1 MVARMEINPATR
13 AYILSNMNE
22 NIKVVMQ
29 KTGVS
34 RRSIF
39 RIRKEKLEDV
49 LVRSPNNRIC
59 GGRPSKLSIND
70 VRRILREVIKLR
82 STFPNWTAKR
92 LMLETGM
99 TNVSIRTVR
108 RVLNTAGYYYLQ
120 ALKKGLMSSSDRK
133 HRVNFARNMISNYDD
148 KLWTDKVAFYFD
160 GVNFVYKRNP
170 KDQALAPRA
179 RVWRQ
184 DGEGLLPGC
193 IAKGKKEGT
202 GAPSLRMFVAI
213 SHNEGVICAESY
225 SKLNGLNFAK
235 FVQDEF
241 GRIFERSNKD
251 SKMWVQDG
259 DPSQN
264 SKVAQ
269 HELNCIDAELLAIP
283 PRSPDCNPIENVFK
297 QVKDKLYEDAIK
309 YNIEKESFAEFEE
322 RVKATL
328 LSFPRDKIDKIIGSM
343 GKRMKQLII
352 GKGNRLRY

>member
-1 MVARMEINPATR
+1 MVARKEINPATR
-13 AYILSNMNE
+13 TYILSNMNE
-22 NIKVVMQ
+22 NIKVLMD

-39 RIRKEKLEDV
+39 RIRKEKLDDV
-49 LVRSPNNRIC
+49 LERSPNNRIG
-59 GGRPSKLSIND
+59 GGRPRKLSIND
-70 VRRILREVIKLR
+70 VRRMLREVIKLR

-92 LMLETGM
+92 LMVETGM
-99 TNVSIRTVR
+99 TNVSIGTVR

-133 HRVNFARNMISNYDD
+133 NRVNFARDMICRYDD

-160 GVNFVYKRNP
+160 GVNFVYKRNS

-184 DGEGLLPGC
+184 DGEGLVPGC
-193 IAKGKKEGT
+193 IAKGKNEGT

-213 SHNEGVICAESY
+213 SYNEGVICAESY
-225 SKLNGLNFAK
+225 SKLNDLNFAK

-241 GRIFERSNKD
+241 ATIFHKSKKD
-251 SKMWVQDG
+251 SKTWVQDG

-269 HELNCIDAELLAIP
+269 HELNYHQGHRIAIP
-283 PRSPDCNPIENVFK
+283 SKMSSRK
-297 QVKDKLYEDAIK
+297 
-309 YNIEKESFAEFEE
+309 
-322 RVKATL
+322 
-328 LSFPRDKIDKIIGSM
+328 
-343 GKRMKQLII
+343 
-352 GKGNRLRY
+352 